1 MFRTMLT
8 WLAFG
13 PWWRRAYVSG
23 KTGALTTA
31 QASVSWNKPSE
42 SCCLAALRFQ
52 PVIVVIFFLWNQAEP
67 QWAHGCRECD
77 LLGNLHRYP
86 VLWGLFFWLGAWSM
100 FVGLKREMVVIP
112 GTCSHLGD
120 NDPQELI
127 NLRALIQSAST
138 EGRAAQHC
146 KPFSLLPDL
155 GRQQHSNVLLDC
167 VLWLF
172 LKAG

>member
-1 MFRTMLT
+1 ML
-8 WLAFG
+8 
-13 PWWRRAYVSG
+13 
-23 KTGALTTA
+23 
-31 QASVSWNKPSE
+31 
-42 SCCLAALRFQ
+42 
-52 PVIVVIFFLWNQAEP
+52 
-67 QWAHGCRECD
+67 
-77 LLGNLHRYP
+77 
-86 VLWGLFFWLGAWSM
+86 
-100 FVGLKREMVVIP
+100 VGLKREMVVIP

-127 NLRALIQSAST
+127 NLRALIQSASA

-155 GRQQHSNVLLDC
+155 GRQQHSNVLLDR